1 MLNTFRV
8 IFVDNNGVEQNPTI
22 GNCEYLQTGQPGYYA
37 FDHGQPTAIAGED
50 GANLGSY
57 SYDSRTINDWYR
69 KYGIE
74 PSIFEGPSPSLFP
87 PANLGLNAGIYG
99 VSAGDVVSGVSGSIF
114 SSAGMT
120 TAGKYADGSS
130 IYGDGDFEGN
140 GYPAWWNDSIAV
152 GPPYRNLKRNYGVT
166 LDIRT
171 PTYFFNDSGDGT
183 GNKNERDISRTGNIE
198 LETASDLIFTHSPAE
213 SNPPE
218 NEIDLSDPP
227 TDHPKWVYIGLM
239 AAGGPGGLAIESLA
253 GYGSTSGP
261 TCQPIPVNQW
271 NVDGLGLCSLWRDN
285 RIYDNGF
292 CDSGGDPWSE
302 GRYPIMSHTYGGPS
316 SWAQNGG
323 RLGIFLKTC
332 KLGLNDAGT
341 ARRTLVVRINKLGR
355 GGVETYNND
364 YREYTDTDINRKRT
378 DFPIWDLRRTSIS
391 IYDAGND
398 KRSLSDDDKL
408 LTVSVDGGYAQIMQV
423 YKVAGLECT
432 AGFGRPNWCSSCSGS
447 LQTCSPSQDGCQDD
461 YYDCGQACSD
471 WTSDIFTGGEWVG
484 TQLYNKEVY
493 FSLEDLNNFENV
505 PPPPAFSVETGKA
518 ANVGNWQENRDYI
531 VTGDLSRTPAE
542 GEIFTDASAR
552 PGFRCGGRYFAPEL
566 ESEIGIVE
574 VKDWY
579 RKAGGIQKTP
589 ETVTIDTLDS
599 NAINENNFFGISPSF
614 VFNGDTT
621 YVFEQDLS
629 LTGEPVQQVPVYPTF
644 VEDLP
649 DFNEAYT
656 AESQYFRFDSDI
668 NEYVL
673 LEDMIAG
680 QFSTTFSAELQ
691 YRTLNRDPNT
701 DTIDQPYGD
710 SYWQNVSKCKVQ
722 TYLPVNSLKN
732 TITLSKQ
739 IQDSTQTDQVIEAEF
754 AYNRATTELIAIP
767 SLGGRCAA
775 TMIDGSGLVTGP
787 APPGGG
793 DVNDGEIDIGPGDDD
808 FSEGAGGNGGSVFI
822 GWGEDINAAAQKA
835 LENRNG
841 FIPEQTTAQE
851 QLNDFVLKVRTQLS
865 EVGAPGPP
873 GGITGPWPD
882 ENRFRTVVD
891 SPDRPLTESTTLTTV
906 PNDTYY
912 SDSYTY
918 GDGNDYFHSQFIV
931 GGPISGAVTHNQ
943 HIRNSYS
950 MEPLFPNS
958 IEKLYTQVGDPDAKG
973 YDVAPIARFTELP
986 ELTREGDFYVT
997 LQAYHIEGI
1006 SKVTFV
1012 LDKGRGVDVHAPVK
1026 HPDNLGTNYEG
1037 SATRLG
1043 KDYEEY
1049 IVKVSTED
1057 MENNSVHEIRAIVW
1071 PNSGYPLV
1079 LQGEKQD
1086 SSQFIKGSA
1095 DVSGNAGIEIADE
1108 LYKVTPTSYPWI
1120 PNRYPEMMGQYNPNQ
1135 QDVSGNPLTIAPNP
1149 DTGGI
1154 TLTDEPAW
1162 YSPEANSSDYLA
1174 TINVDP
1180 ADVKGQYIE
1189 GVGSEDYAGEIK
1201 TWQAVPGGLVDNFEG
1216 HVDDKGE
1223 PAWWIPA
1230 AETNNVGYHGFW
1242 FRYQKSG
1249 DATVSADTNKYPD
1262 EGHRRVLYVDSSV
1275 NVNSSDRDTALLG
1288 TIDHP
1293 YQSLDEVMGALET
1306 GDHPEIAAGTYEIED
1321 YFSAK
1326 LILLGQKDSPAE
1338 GEPKGRIYKW
1348 WGSDNVIGRE
1358 FQNCLDHNESRES
1371 AQNPSCQVLTVEAR
1385 KVNSET
1391 GIPVPPSEGPPIDFH
1406 PDQEAVEIYDK
1417 EVVLL
1422 PLDGGWG
1429 REFFPNDPSK
1439 DNGGVPLN
1447 ANIHY
1452 KNFRFVTDL
1461 PTANADSAFI
1471 VDANSRRCDTWG
1483 PQYQEN
1489 VDNWRYKAPTEIIDN
1504 CKLNSWSEWGAVSQL
1519 VYTDRSVLL
1528 RQNKIA
1534 RPGPPSPAT
1543 AGCVQNDCSYD
1554 EISDAPLDRSK
1565 MRSID
1570 VTLLEDGVHPAV
1582 WEKVGTN
1589 MNYIW
1594 EGDRFPDPEND
1605 IIGPNRQLLDD
1616 RLPGYNTL
1624 LRWSFGDLDEISAQ
1638 EAAISNGDAPE
1649 DYPDGLYVSTLNNG
1663 RGPAGVLPNDT
1674 IDLTEDTSF
1683 NWRPLKVTET
1693 DGVVFGEGVPNQR
1706 RSTGSLKN
1714 DAAFSRKLVEGY
1726 PLNIDAYSSNC
1737 ITSKYGSGR
1746 RFVGANLVKNYIESS
1761 AAGDTTARSTSG
1773 IINCIVDIR
1782 SISYFTGK
1790 RLFANGSNTTHGDL
1804 NQIDGLDIGWLDNRI
1819 HADILMPNNGSQLA
1833 HFSGGIVRRRN
1844 SKSDLWRSSHKMRN
1858 WAIVN
1863 VISDS
1868 NQTSAT
1874 WNSFESFD
1882 HLYIRGNRLRKTHI
1896 RLAAN
1901 QRHGIPLLG
1910 ERYDNRISHFYMAD
1924 VNSGQ
1929 VGIEAP
1935 TSSGGIQGGWE
1946 VVNTDIADPE
1956 YKGFAR
1962 PRPSEVE
1969 TGVFKYKFTRDNTK
1983 AAFWP
1988 QLVSNDN
1995 GGESNAYEATPL
2007 PTNQLY
2013 WYPVYDGQ
2021 NPTSPGN
2028 YTADRNSQL
2037 IDNENDYDEI
2047 LKSSLAQYCDV
2058 DNSILR
2064 FDTCIYNKWGSGGGK
2079 TIQGNIETNIFN
2091 QNGVP
2096 PIEKAYLIQGDDPS
2110 LNNLLGREYAV
2121 SAPNGVPTK
2130 NDNAFTID
2138 LDTVSPLNGDIQ
2150 TVSFIPTY
2158 AGVSSDIERLSQGFT
2173 APRGYNSLDPNSPDG
2188 EWNDVKDFLKSNV
2201 EFVPSLNT
2209 NNGGEQWPRAG
2220 KVVEAYYIYDRE
2232 LLRQIVA
2239 NGGWNYTPKL
2249 LEDLDIDYTPHKL

>member
-22 GNCEYLQTGQPGYYA
+22 GNCEYLQTGQSGYYA
-37 FDHGQPTAIAGED
+37 FDHGQPTTIAGED
-50 GANLGSY
+50 GVNLGSY

-74 PSIFEGPSPSLFP
+74 PSIFGGTNPSLFP
-87 PANLGLNAGIYG
+87 PANLGLDAGIYG

-120 TAGKYADGSS
+120 SAGKYADGSGL
-130 IYGDGDFEGN
+130 YRDFDEDVAGV
-140 GYPAWWNDSIAV
+140 PPWWNVSIAV

-239 AAGGPGGLAIESLA
+239 AAGGPGGLAIQSLA

-261 TCQPIPVNQW
+261 SCQPIPEEEW
-271 NVDGLGLCSLWRDN
+271 NVEGLGLCSLWRDN
-285 RIYDNGF
+285 KIYNNDL
-292 CDSGGDPWSE
+292 CDGTSDQWSE
-302 GRYPIMSHTYGGPS
+302 GRSPIISHRYGGPS

-323 RLGIFLKTC
+323 RLGIFLNTC

-355 GGVETYNND
+355 GGVEKYDNT
-364 YREYTDTDINRKRT
+364 YREYTDTETNRERT
-378 DFPIWDLRRTSIS
+378 DFPKWDDRRTSIS

-398 KRSLSDDDKL
+398 KRNLSDDDKL
-408 LTVSVDGGYAQIMQV
+408 LTVWVDGGYAQIMQV
-423 YKVAGLECT
+423 FKTAGLECK
-432 AGFGRPNWCSSCSGS
+432 AGFDRPNWCASCSGGPQND
-447 LQTCSPSQDGCQDD
+447 LGDD
-461 YYDCGQACSD
+461 YYDCLQDCSE
-471 WTSDIFTGGEWVG
+471 WTSDIFTNGEWAE
-484 TQLYNKEVY
+484 TQLYNEEVY
-493 FSLEDLNNFENV
+493 LSLTDLNNFANV
-505 PPPPAFSVETGKA
+505 PPVPAFSVETGKA

-531 VTGDLSRTPAE
+531 VTDELSRTPAE
-542 GEIFTDASAR
+542 GEQFTDASAR

-589 ETVTIDTLDS
+589 ETVTIDTLNS
-599 NAINENNFFGISPSF
+599 NAINENDFFGISPSF

-629 LTGEPVQQVPVYPTF
+629 STEEPVQVPVYPTF
-644 VEDLP
+644 VEDLLGLP
-649 DFNEAYT
+649 PRTYT
-656 AESQYFRFDSDI
+656 AENQYFRFDSDMD
-668 NEYVL
+668 EYVL
-673 LEDMIAG
+673 LEDIVVPTSLG
-680 QFSTTFSAELQ
+680 DLNFRAEQQ
-691 YRTLNRDPNT
+691 YRTLNRDPVT
-701 DTIDQPYGD
+701 EPLDQPFGD

-739 IQDSTQTDQVIEAEF
+739 IPDSPQTDQVIEAEF
-754 AYNRATTELIAIP
+754 TYNRATTELIAIP

-775 TMIDGSGLVTGP
+775 TMIDSSGLVTGP
-787 APPGGG
+787 PPPGGG
-793 DVNDGEIDIGPGDDD
+793 GVNEGVIDIGPNADE

-841 FIPEQTTAQE
+841 LGPSDSNPGQT
-851 QLNDFVLKVRTQLS
+851 QLKEFVLRGS
-865 EVGAPGPP
+865 PSGAEIQFGE
-873 GGITGPWPD
+873 GPWPD
-882 ENRFRTVVD
+882 YRRFRPKKENLGFPV
-891 SPDRPLTESTTLTTV
+891 SS
-906 PNDTYY
+906 DTYY
-912 SDSYTY
+912 DDSPRLGSISSHVEFFVANTGSINEDLTFNRRVRSAYDMATIINPYT
-918 GDGNDYFHSQFIV
+918 
-931 GGPISGAVTHNQ
+931 P
-943 HIRNSYS
+943 
-950 MEPLFPNS
+950 
-958 IEKLYTQVGDPDAKG
+958 VGDPDAKG

-997 LQAYHIEGI
+997 LQAYHMEGI
-1006 SKVTFV
+1006 HKVTFV
-1012 LDKGRGVDVHAPVK
+1012 MDKGWGVDVYAPVK
-1026 HPDNLGTNYEG
+1026 HPDNLDTNYEG
-1037 SATRLG
+1037 SASGLG

-1049 IVKVSTED
+1049 MVKVSTED

-1086 SSQFIKGSA
+1086 SNRFIKGSA
-1095 DVSGNAGIEIADE
+1095 SASGNAGIEIADE

-1189 GVGSEDYAGEIK
+1189 GAGSEDYAGEIK

-1216 HVDDKGE
+1216 HVDDLGE
-1223 PAWWIPA
+1223 PAWWIPG

-1249 DATVSADTNKYPD
+1249 DATVPADTNKYPD

-1275 NVNSSDRDTALLG
+1275 DVNSSGRDTALLG

-1293 YQSLDEVMGALET
+1293 YQSLDEVMDALET
-1306 GDHPEIAAGTYEIED
+1306 GDHPEIATGTYEIED

-1348 WGSDNVIGRE
+1348 WGSDNPITSD
-1358 FQNCLDHNESRES
+1358 FQNCLDHNESRNS
-1371 AQNPSCQVLTVEAR
+1371 AQNPSCQMLTVEAR
-1385 KVNSET
+1385 KVDSET
-1391 GIPVPPSEGPPIDFH
+1391 GIPVSPLADNGAPIDFH
-1406 PDQEAVEIYDK
+1406 PDQDAVEIYDK

-1422 PLDGGWG
+1422 QLDGGWG

-1461 PTANADSAFI
+1461 PTANSDSAFI
-1471 VDANSRRCDTWG
+1471 VDASSRRCDTWG

-1489 VDNWRYKAPTEIIDN
+1489 VDNWRYKGPTEIIDN
-1504 CKLNSWSEWGAVSQL
+1504 CKINSWSEWGASSQL
-1519 VYTDRSVLL
+1519 GYIDKSVLL
-1528 RQNKIA
+1528 KSNKIA
-1534 RPGPPSPAT
+1534 LPGPPTPDAAPT
-1543 AGCVQNDCSYD
+1543 GACPPDECSYD
-1554 EISDAPLDRSK
+1554 EIDAEPLDRSK

-1582 WEKVGTN
+1582 WEKVGIT

-1594 EGDRFPDPEND
+1594 EGDRFPDSEND

-1624 LRWSFGDLDEISAQ
+1624 IRWSFGDPVEISAQ

-1663 RGPAGVLPNDT
+1663 RGPDDVLPNEKIT
-1674 IDLTEDTSF
+1674 LTEDTSF

-1693 DGVVFGEGVPNQR
+1693 DGVVFGEGIPNQKR
-1706 RSTGSLKN
+1706 LTGSLKN
-1714 DAAFSRKLVEGY
+1714 DAVFTRKLVVGY
-1726 PLNIDAYSSNC
+1726 PLNVDVYSSNC
-1737 ITSKYGSGR
+1737 ITSRYGAGR
-1746 RFVGANLVKNYIESS
+1746 RFVGVNLVKNYIESN

-1790 RLFANGSNTTHGDL
+1790 RLFANGTNTAHGDL
-1804 NQIDGLDIGWLDNRI
+1804 NQIDRLDIGWVDNRI
-1819 HADILMPNNGSQLA
+1819 HADVLMPNNSSQLA
-1833 HFSGGIVRRRN
+1833 HFSVIDVARRN
-1844 SKSDLWRSSHKMRN
+1844 SKVDYWRSAHKIRN

-1868 NQTSAT
+1868 WQTANT
-1874 WNSFESFD
+1874 WNCFEAFD
-1882 HLYIRGNRLRKTHI
+1882 HFYIRGTRLRKTHI
-1896 RLAAN
+1896 RLTSN
-1901 QRHGIPLLG
+1901 GRHGLPLLG

-1935 TSSGGIQGGWE
+1935 TSADGIQGGWE
-1946 VVNTDIADPE
+1946 VVNTNIADPE

-1969 TGVFKYKFTRDNTK
+1969 TGVFKYEFSKDKSN

-1988 QLVSNDN
+1988 RSVSTSN
-1995 GGESNAYEATPL
+1995 GGAGDGYEATPI

-2021 NPTSPGN
+2021 NLTSPGN

-2037 IDNENDYDEI
+2037 IASENGYDDI
-2047 LKSSLAQYCDV
+2047 LRSSLAQYCDV
-2058 DNSILR
+2058 SNSIIR

-2079 TIQGNIETNIFN
+2079 TVQGNIETNIFN

-2110 LNNLLGREYAV
+2110 LDNLLGREYAV
-2121 SAPNGVPTK
+2121 SAPNGVPTANK
-2130 NDNAFTID
+2130 NAFTID
-2138 LDTVSPLNGDIQ
+2138 LDTVPPLNGDIQ
-2150 TVSFIPTY
+2150 TVKFIPTY
-2158 AGVSSDIERLSQGFT
+2158 AGVSSDIERLSRGFT
-2173 APRGYNSLDPNSPDG
+2173 APRGYSSLDPNSPDG
-2188 EWNDVKDFLKSNV
+2188 EWANVKTYLKSNV

-2220 KVVEAYYIYDRE
+2220 KVVEAYYLYDRE

-2239 NGGWNYTPKL
+2239 NGGWNYTP
-2249 LEDLDIDYTPHKL
+2249 ELDTEYTPHKL